1 MCGFLGL
8 VATGSQRA
16 CGVSATP
23 FQIATA
29 LERIRYR
36 GPDGSRMAFLAP
48 RSGDAP
54 PLCVDTVQ
62 VIAQPDLF
70 MSDKPPSVVL
80 GHNRLAV
87 IDRSEQSAQPMGW
100 LAQNANSPAAGNPAF
115 WLVYNGEIYNYRELR
130 SDLMAQGVQFIT
142 ESDSEV
148 LLALYERHGPAMLEK
163 LNGIFAFAVWDVR
176 RQRVFLARDRYGTKP
191 LYYTRLAGGDFAFAS
206 ETKSLLAL
214 PGIGKSL
221 DYSALSEQLTFQ
233 TMLADRTL
241 LKHIRL
247 LEPGCYALLD
257 AETGHWQHTR
267 YWEPILEPIAPM
279 ETERDL
285 RNTAAQLRQLLEQAV
300 QRQLTGDVP
309 MGSLLSGGL
318 DSAAITTIVAR
329 LSPAPWP
336 TFTAGFE
343 LDALQPGG
351 QNDEQAGDERQ
362 AAWDLS
368 NMLGTR
374 HRELA
379 IDANV
384 LPQCLE
390 SVVWHLDDFRAGI
403 SYPNYLVNRMAR
415 EDVTVV
421 LSGVGGD
428 ELFAGYPWRYEPL
441 LAFDDASVV
450 GGVSF
455 ENHYYQ
461 AWIRL
466 LSESEK
472 ETLFTPDAWQALAG
486 FSTHD
491 SFSETLSTCQATR
504 PIDRAL
510 CFDFKTFL
518 PALLLVEDRLS
529 MAHGLESRVP
539 FLDND
544 LVDACL
550 PLSASIKLRAQ
561 TPEQSTKIAKWILK
575 EALKDLLPANVL
587 ERRKQGFTPPDATW
601 YRGAHRP
608 YIESVL
614 LSPTSLERGL
624 FRPEA
629 LKALLEEHFTGSK
642 NRRFLIWSLLCLE
655 IWHRQ
660 HGI

>member
-8 VATGSQRA
+8 MAVGSQRER
-16 CGVSATP
+16 GVSASP
-23 FQIATA
+23 AHIATA

-36 GPDGSRMAFLAP
+36 GPDGSRIAFLAEG
-48 RSGDAP
+48 RA
-54 PLCVDTVQ
+54 PLCIDMAQ
-62 VIAQPDLF
+62 VIKQPDSLTTE
-70 MSDKPPSVVL
+70 KAPSVVL
-80 GHNRLAV
+80 GHNRLAI
-87 IDRSEQSAQPMGW
+87 IDRSDSGAQPMGW
-100 LAQNANSPAAGNPAF
+100 LCQNSTGAAVGSPAF

-130 SDLMAQGVQFIT
+130 SDLIAQGVRFRT

-148 LLALYERHGPAMLEK
+148 LLALYERHGPAMLDK
-163 LNGIFAFAVWDVR
+163 LNGIFAFALWDVR
-176 RQRVFLARDRYGTKP
+176 QQRLFLARDRYGTKP

-214 PGIGKSL
+214 PGIDKSL
-221 DYSALSEQLTFQ
+221 DYSALSEHLTFQ

-241 LKHIRL
+241 LKSIRL

-267 YWEPILEPIAPM
+267 YWEPIFEPTTPV

-285 RNTAAQLRQLLEQAV
+285 RNTAAQIRHLLEQAV
-300 QRQLTGDVP
+300 QRQLTGDVL

-318 DSAAITTIVAR
+318 DSAAITAIAAR
-329 LSPAPWP
+329 LNPNRWP

-343 LDALQPGG
+343 LDGLQSIN
-351 QNDEQAGDERQ
+351 QNDEQAEDERL
-362 AAWDLS
+362 AARQLAEAF
-368 NMLGTR
+368 GTR

-379 IDANV
+379 IDANA
-384 LPQCLE
+384 LPHCLD
-390 SVVWHLDDFRAGI
+390 SLVWHLDDFRAGI
-403 SYPNYLVNRMAR
+403 SYPNYLVNQMAR

-441 LAFDDASVV
+441 LAFDDAPVV
-450 GGVSF
+450 GGLSF
-455 ENHYYQ
+455 ESHYYQ
-461 AWIRL
+461 TWTRL

-472 ETLFTPDAWQALAG
+472 ETLFTTDAWQALDG
-486 FSTHD
+486 FSTRD
-491 SFSETLSTCQATR
+491 SFSETLATCHAKR
-504 PIDRAL
+504 AIDRAL

-550 PLSASIKLRAQ
+550 GLPTSVKLRGQ
-561 TPEQSTKIAKWILK
+561 TSEQSPRIAKWILK
-575 EALKDLLPANVL
+575 EALKDLLPATIL

-608 YIESVL
+608 YIENIL
-614 LSPTSLERGL
+614 LSPISLERGL
-624 FRPEA
+624 FRPTA
-629 LKALLEEHFTGSK
+629 LKALLEEHFNGSK